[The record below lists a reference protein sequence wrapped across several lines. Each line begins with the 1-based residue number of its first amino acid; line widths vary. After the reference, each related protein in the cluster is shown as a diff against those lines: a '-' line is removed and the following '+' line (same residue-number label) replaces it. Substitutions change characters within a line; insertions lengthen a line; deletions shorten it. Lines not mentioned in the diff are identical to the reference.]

1 MSMSGFRRAGV
12 TLAAVTVIAGAAGCQ
27 SGSGSS
33 SSSDGSGG
41 SEGGKKA
48 GAGVAAVSPIAALRS
63 VDQRTDGAKSAKIDG
78 TMVAGPAVSL
88 TMNGA
93 VEWSDGVTGTMEMK
107 YTGGTMANA
116 MKQLGGDGTIK
127 TRYLSDAYYANMGDV
142 FAAQVGGKHWI
153 RYGFEDLSKMMG
165 ASGDVMKDQMQNTT
179 PDKAVKAL
187 LASGDVKKVGE
198 EDIRGVRATHYSGT
212 VDVAELTQ
220 KNSALDAKL
229 LKALK
234 EQLTQAGITTEKID
248 IWVDKNDLLVKKTE
262 SGQMKTGAFN
272 STVFFS
278 DYGTEVSAEAPPVA
292 DTIDLAQLIKQQAPA
307 S

>member
-1 MSMSGFRRAGV
+1 MSGFRRAGV

-127 TRYLSDAYYANMGDV
+127 TRYLSDAYSANMGDV

-198 EDIRGVRATHYSGT
+198 EDIRGVWATHYSGT

-220 KNSALDAKL
+220 KSSALDAKL